1 MIPTIPNLPETEKFG
16 TLLTPDMKFY
26 RKFFE
31 ELVRLQG
38 IKVVYYVPR
47 PDKHYTIHGELM
59 SNYQDPEVVGCIFQE
74 YPDQRS
80 LRKRGW
86 VVELQEGSSLI
97 SVPYDLHDLQRGALF
112 AIPSGI
118 DNTQGRLF
126 RVESLLTT
134 MIYPSS
140 VTCEIVP
147 EWEDTIPDNKL
158 NRQQGDFQFLA
169 QEDPN
174 VF

>member
-1 MIPTIPNLPETEKFG
+1 M
-16 TLLTPDMKFY
+16 
-26 RKFFE
+26 
-31 ELVRLQG
+31 
-38 IKVVYYVPR
+38 YYAPR